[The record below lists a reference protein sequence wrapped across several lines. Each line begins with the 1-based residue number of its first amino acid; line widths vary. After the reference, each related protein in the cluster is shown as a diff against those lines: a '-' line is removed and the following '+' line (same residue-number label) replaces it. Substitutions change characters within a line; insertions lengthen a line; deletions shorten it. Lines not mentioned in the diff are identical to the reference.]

1 MAKVNKQELA
11 DKILETWKISDEIN
25 MAVGLVTDSD
35 ENLVHQMEVAFGEF
49 KEGIISIK
57 NQIEN
62 ESYDA
67 LLDLHVTVPTCL
79 MMYSGNKD
87 LLLEPPRIYDT
98 GMDFNDLLHDAQKA
112 FLSTKAGRYHFIDA
126 VDCLVDAV
134 VATDINPEKFI
145 QYANA
150 VNTSNLS
157 KFPLVGTVD
166 PEAECDY
173 IESKGRYTDVYF
185 EEGELLGKKVYI
197 FKSCY
202 DKENNERFPNG
213 KYLKPSKFIDVQEL
227 L

>member
-1 MAKVNKQELA
+1 MSKVNKQELSN
-11 DKILETWKISDEIN
+11 KILEVWKVSDEIN
-25 MAVGLVTDSD
+25 MTVGLVTDT
-35 ENLVHQMEVAFGEF
+35 EEKLPHQIEVAFAEF
-49 KEGIISIK
+49 KEAFMSIK
-57 NQIEN
+57 DKD
-62 ESYDA
+62 ESEKYDA

-87 LLLEPPRIYDT
+87 LLLEPPRICNT
-98 GMDFNDLLHDAQKA
+98 GLDFNELLHESQKA
-112 FLSTKAGRYHFIDA
+112 FLSTKGGIHHYIDA
-126 VDCLVDAV
+126 VDYLVDAV
-134 VATDINPEKFI
+134 LATDINPLKFI
-145 QYANA
+145 RYADA

-157 KFPLVGTVD
+157 KFPLLGTVD

-202 DKENNERFPNG
+202 DKENKERYTNG
-213 KYLKPSKFIDVQEL
+213 KYLKPSKFIEVQEL

>member
-1 MAKVNKQELA
+1 MARVNKQELA
-11 DKILETWKISDEIN
+11 EKILETWKISDEIN
-25 MAVGLVTDSD
+25 MAVGLDTERD

-49 KEGIISIK
+49 KEGVQAIK
-57 NQIEN
+57 NKN
-62 ESYDA
+62 ESELYDA

-98 GMDFNDLLHDAQKA
+98 GEDFNDLLHDAQKA
-112 FLSTKAGRYHFIDA
+112 FLSTKGGYYHFIDA
-126 VDCLVDAV
+126 VDILVDAV
-134 VATDINPEKFI
+134 VSTDINPEKFI

-150 VNTSNLS
+150 VNRSNLS
-157 KFPLVGTVD
+157 KFPLIGTVD
-166 PEAECDY
+166 PEVECDY
-173 IESKGRYTDVYF
+173 IETKGRYIDVYF
-185 EEGELLGKKVYI
+185 EEGDLMGKKVYI

-213 KYLKPSKFIDVQEL
+213 KYLKPSTFIDVQEL